1 MLSLPPLIVKKITK
15 LKRVKPVDVTTRI
28 SKKIIGKII
37 KAKREE
43 RKLTQSQLADL
54 LFIDRQ
60 YVWRIENGEIN
71 ITMDYLDKFIL
82 ALKCTH
88 EDFFNI

>member
-1 MLSLPPLIVKKITK
+1 LPHLKTRK
-15 LKRVKPVDVTTRI
+15 LKRRTHIKSGGAI
-28 SKKIIGKII
+28 NANSKKIIGKII
-37 KAKREE
+37 KARREE
-43 RKLTQSQLADL
+43 KKITQSELADL

-71 ITMDYLDKFIL
+71 VTMDYLDKFIL